1 MLSCWCLRLG
11 NWWQLTRVIDEFL
24 SFVSWR
30 RFLETGQARGEEI
43 FELVDVVMLILFG
56 YVQVDIFAK
65 FIIVSLPRLLRW
77 PRTAERIVSLV
88 LHWPL
93 VVVGI
98 LISDAL
104 VSEWVHTT
112 TAHILV
118 TTHLV
123 LHCRIHPSG
132 ELVLLWWL
140 LIHV

>member
-11 NWWQLTRVIDEFL
+11 NWWQLTRVIDQFL
-24 SFVSWR
+24 FFVSWR

-65 FIIVSLPRLLRW
+65 FIIVSLPRLWRW

-123 LHCRIHPSG
+123 LDCRIHPCG